1 MYNVSKSLTGLES
14 VTLSSP
20 ELLFK
25 EEIIDFSIF
34 VKVFIVNKLC
44 TTQEI
49 FQLGMTLRQLHKIL
63 NPGT

>member
-44 TTQEI
+44 TTRD
-49 FQLGMTLRQLHKIL
+49 FSVGNDT
-63 NPGT
+63 